1 MKSSVA
7 EPTRHPTAAGPDPW
21 IALFVFL
28 TGGVVALA
36 FGFAA
41 VRSFGPGNAFTAAP
55 TLDHWRAVLGD
66 RSFWTTLSF
75 SIALTAATLVLCLA
89 SALVLVLALG
99 QQLRRPPLALAIYL
113 PLALPGVVAALVSY
127 QVFGS
132 SGLIARLAH
141 AAGWI
146 IAPEEFPVVVFDRRG
161 LGILMTHW
169 FMVTPC
175 FAILLQRLL
184 EHEHIPALR
193 EQAHALGASPW
204 QSLRRVA
211 LPLLARGS
219 LPVCAV
225 YGAALLTAFEVP
237 LAIGARYPNMIAV
250 EIHERIGGVNLA
262 LRPQGFAMATLYLL
276 LLTATSW
283 GAMRW
288 WSARRATR

>member
-1 MKSSVA
+1 MKSSAA
-7 EPTRHPTAAGPDPW
+7 EPARPWTTAGLDPW
-21 IALFVFL
+21 IALFVLL
-28 TGGVVALA
+28 TAGMVALA

-41 VRSFGPGNAFTAAP
+41 VRSFGLGNAFTAAP

-66 RSFWTTLSF
+66 RSVWTALGF
-75 SIALTAATLVLCLA
+75 SLALTAATLALCLA
-89 SALVLVLALG
+89 SALVLVFALG
-99 QQLRRPPLALAIYL
+99 QQLRRPPLALALYL

-146 IAPEEFPVVVFDRRG
+146 ISPAEFPALVFDRRG
-161 LGILMTHW
+161 LGILITHW
-169 FMVTPC
+169 LMVTPF

-184 EHEHIPALR
+184 EHERIPALR
-193 EQAHALGASPW
+193 EQAHALGASHW

-211 LPLLARGS
+211 MPLLARGS
-219 LPVCAV
+219 LPLCAV
-225 YGAALLTAFEVP
+225 YGAALLAAFEVP
-237 LAIGARYPNMIAV
+237 LTIGARYPNMIAV

-276 LLTATSW
+276 LLAVTWW
-283 GAMRW
+283 GATRW
-288 WSARRATR
+288 WNSQRATR